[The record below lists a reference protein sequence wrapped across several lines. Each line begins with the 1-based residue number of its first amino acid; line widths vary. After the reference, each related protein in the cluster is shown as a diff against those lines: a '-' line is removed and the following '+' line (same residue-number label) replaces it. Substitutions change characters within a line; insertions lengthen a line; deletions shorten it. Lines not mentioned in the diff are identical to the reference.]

1 MYCYLVL
8 VLVLVSALPVLV
20 LKMPVLVSVLVL
32 TLLVLALVLVSE
44 LPVLTTRL
52 VIYQKSEPVA
62 YSLNLVVEVQPFLVR
77 CSYFFTSFFGHN
89 PSNDVSGTDSEA
101 EVRTTFV

>member
-8 VLVLVSALPVLV
+8 VLTLSVLVLV

-32 TLLVLALVLVSE
+32 TLLVSE

-52 VIYQKSEPVA
+52 VIGLGLAAQFGMADQNQNPG
-62 YSLNLVVEVQPFLVR
+62 NMPEV
-77 CSYFFTSFFGHN
+77 
-89 PSNDVSGTDSEA
+89 
-101 EVRTTFV
+101 

>member
-8 VLVLVSALPVLV
+8 VL
-20 LKMPVLVSVLVL
+20 VLVL

-52 VIYQKSEPVA
+52 AETD
-62 YSLNLVVEVQPFLVR
+62 VR
-77 CSYFFTSFFGHN
+77 M
-89 PSNDVSGTDSEA
+89 D
-101 EVRTTFV
+101 